1 VRTVVLRVAALA
13 LLLLLTLV
21 AVITL
26 RTLQRVPDT
35 VVYFVHDTGET
46 FTLEPVNRRLG
57 RATAEERAVLQVA
70 ALTRGP
76 SADEASRGLA
86 TSVPPDTAVLGA
98 SLAGGVLSVD
108 VSAAFERGGGT
119 STMLGRLNQLF
130 YTLTQPGDV
139 DAVRLLVEGE
149 PVTVFSGE
157 GLLVQQ
163 PWVRGEQPESPV
175 W

>member
-1 VRTVVLRVAALA
+1 MRRVVLRVVALA

-21 AVITL
+21 AVIAL

-35 VVYFVHDTGET
+35 VVYFVRDAGIT
-46 FTLEPVNRRLG
+46 FALEPVNRQLG
-57 RATAEERAVLQVA
+57 RGSTEERVVRQVA
-70 ALTRGP
+70 ELSRGP
-76 SADEASRGLA
+76 STDEASRGLA
-86 TSVPPDTAVLGA
+86 TSVPPDTTVLGS

-108 VSAAFERGGGT
+108 LSAAFERGGGT
-119 STMLGRLNQLF
+119 SSMLGRLNQLF

-139 DAVRLLVEGE
+139 DAVRLLVEGRA
-149 PVTVFSGE
+149 VTVFSGD

-163 PWVRGEQPESPV
+163 PWVRSEQPGVPV

>member
-1 VRTVVLRVAALA
+1 MRTVVLRVAALA

-35 VVYFVHDTGET
+35 VVYFVRDAGMT

-57 RATAEERAVLQVA
+57 RTTAEERAALQVG

-76 SADEASRGLA
+76 PADEASRGLA
-86 TSVPPDTAVLGA
+86 TAVPPDTAVLGA
-98 SLAGGVLSVD
+98 SLSGGVLSVD
-108 VSAAFERGGGT
+108 LSAAFERGGGT
-119 STMLGRLNQLF
+119 SAMLARLNQLY
-130 YTLTQPGDV
+130 YTLTQPTDV

-149 PVTVFSGE
+149 PVVVFSGE
-157 GLLVQQ
+157 GLMVQQ
-163 PWVRGEQPESPV
+163 PWVRGEQPEHPT